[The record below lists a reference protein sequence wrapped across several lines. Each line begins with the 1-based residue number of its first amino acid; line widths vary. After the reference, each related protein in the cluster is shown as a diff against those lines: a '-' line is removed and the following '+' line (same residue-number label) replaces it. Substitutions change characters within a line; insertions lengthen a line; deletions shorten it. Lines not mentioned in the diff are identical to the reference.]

1 MGGLVGRL
9 EFNTLLSTDCGQNS
23 LPRDLSLCLLT
34 QLLKFLQGN
43 IVQPTHYIE
52 SMLHW

>member
-23 LPRDLSLCLLT
+23 LPRDLPFRLLT
-34 QLLKFLQGN
+34 QFLKFFRSD
-43 IVQPTHYIE
+43 IVQPTRYIE
-52 SMLHW
+52 SILHW